1 MNLSRNTTKRLL
13 AAIMLTIPLV
23 VPTMAFGAGAE
34 AASETTVTMENPV
47 IVLQSNE
54 LPLAS
59 TAPVTIATEAQ
70 TEPETQEQELE
81 TMPEQIAEEAETEP
95 TTEAIEV
102 MAPPYSYYQ
111 MVENGIPYSL
121 PADRQDKIYEKCVEY
136 GIPDY
141 YKLMIA
147 LAWHESTFRTHL
159 ISKTNDYGLFQIN
172 TCNHARLRRELGV
185 TDFLD
190 PVQNIDCGVYMMS
203 ELLKKY
209 NFDVERALVGY
220 NMGEGRAKTTHST
233 KYSRCVVSDME
244 RLQTLN

>member
-13 AAIMLTIPLV
+13 AVIMLTFPLV
-23 VPTMAFGAGAE
+23 IPTIAFGAGTE
-34 AASETTVTMENPV
+34 ASETTVTMENPV

-59 TAPVTIATEAQ
+59 TVSAVVTAETQ

-95 TTEAIEV
+95 TTEAAEV
-102 MAPPYSYYQ
+102 MAPLYSHYQ
-111 MVENGIPYSL
+111 MIEGGISYSL
-121 PADRQDKIYEKCVEY
+121 PIDQQDLIYEKCVEY

-147 LAWHESTFRTHL
+147 LAWHESTFRSHL

-190 PVQNIDCGVYMMS
+190 PGQSIDCGVYMMS

-209 NFDVERALVGY
+209 NFNVERALVGY
-220 NMGEGRAKTTHST
+220 NMGEGRAKSTHST

-244 RLQTLN
+244 RLQILN